1 MLKSLRL
8 GLKAMNKKIK
18 SIIGA
23 ALIASNL
30 HCATVLGAPEDINP
44 EQIITQDIG
53 TVKIG
58 YIKGTGF
65 LMEDIPGHQIGYG
78 YEYMEFLSNYA
89 QCNFEYI
96 EFDEWDD
103 LVAAAERGEID
114 AAPGMPGDYR
124 QLKNMRRTDHVIG
137 RFPMELVISH
147 EGVKPHM
154 KIGNTP
160 ANYQVTGLEHV
171 AKGEGFT
178 YETIMYPTLGQV
190 LEAFRNGEV
199 DGYVGPMLSPK
210 GNKNILALFDRQSY
224 RLMIRND
231 KPDLFNRLNTAM
243 DQMLLNQSNIRDK
256 LNDKY
261 LRTDGF
267 PLILSKDEREFL
279 AHRKKLR
286 ATILMYQQPYA
297 YTNNKGELVG
307 VMPDIIH
314 RMSRD
319 LGVEIEIVN
328 TDTKD
333 DTHAFEKTLRQSHDL
348 IQSGDIDFVVD
359 IVCDYSAAGF
369 LDLKP
374 TQSYLVTDYVP
385 VTRAGYVENP
395 SEKPIVACVGS
406 MFYTKSFVE
415 PNFPEDK
422 RLYVPTLDEAMI
434 AVNSGRADVA
444 FVHRNAV
451 NELMEETDTYALEA
465 RSESVYEEPIS
476 LGVYANENPMLWH
489 ILNKEINH
497 IDRDW
502 IIDLLNKHQKTEVT
516 ITPRYLIYHHPLRV
530 FIGLML
536 IAAAIGGF
544 FIYRNKMRQKHF
556 ELVEHMAYT
565 DLRYNLPNVPWLERE
580 VPNKLEEIESVLPN
594 IKTFF
599 VVFSMS
605 SNAMV
610 TRDLGHRAID
620 QQFLAMAKDLAD
632 AEPVIF
638 TAAGIDIDHL
648 ICYCKADNIDEI
660 KNWTTEIVQKYSQM
674 DTADA
679 NSKIVLHT
687 RAGISAYNHS
697 MYVQQAIDRAT
708 TACHKNSGDSV
719 NVFDEKLEE
728 SLNIQHTIESRM
740 EQALKDGEFKA
751 FYQPKY
757 DIRTGRQIG
766 AEALVRWISPELGF
780 MPPGKFIPLFEQN
793 GFVIP
798 VDHYLLEKTCQLQ
811 RERLDAGKEVVPISV
826 NQSRLH
832 MIAEEGYLDK
842 MRAVVKKYNLPP
854 GVIELEVTETV
865 FGDFDMKSGMKSAE
879 EIIKELHAMGFSISV
894 DDFGSGYSSYTMLGN
909 LPFDVLKVDRSILVG
924 ADTSEKMRTIL
935 ANVINLGNSLGMKV
949 ITEGIET
956 LEQEQLLLKLGCKFG
971 QGYKNGKPMPVDDFI
986 KFFEQRNAEID
997 AAEAANA

>member
-1 MLKSLRL
+1 M
-8 GLKAMNKKIK
+8 AC
-18 SIIGA
+18 
-23 ALIASNL
+23 NL
-30 HCATVLGAPEDINP
+30 HCATVFSAPEDTPAAEINP
-44 EQIITQDIG
+44 EQIIKQDYG
-53 TVKIG
+53 TVKVG
-58 YIKGTGF
+58 YIKNTGF
-65 LMEDIPGHQIGYG
+65 LGEDVPGHRVGYG
-78 YEYMEFLSNYA
+78 YDYMEFLSNYA
-89 QCNFEYI
+89 HCDFEYI

-124 QLKNMRRTDHVIG
+124 QLKNMTRTDHVIG
-137 RFPMELVISH
+137 RFPMELVVSH

-160 ANYQVTGLEHV
+160 ANYQVTGLEPV
-171 AKGEGFT
+171 SRSEGFT
-178 YETIMYPTLGQV
+178 YEVIMYPTFDQV
-190 LEAFRNGEV
+190 IDAFKNGEV
-199 DGYVGPMLSPK
+199 DGYVGPMLTPK
-210 GNKNILALFDRQSY
+210 TNRNILALFDRQSY
-224 RLMIRND
+224 RLMVRND
-231 KPDLFNRLNTAM
+231 KPDLYARLNFAM

-267 PLILSKDEREFL
+267 PLILSKEEKEFL
-279 AHRKKLR
+279 AQRKKLR
-286 ATILMYQQPYA
+286 ATIFMYQQPYA
-297 YTNNKGELVG
+297 YNNNKGELVG
-307 VMPDIIH
+307 VMPEIIS

-319 LGVEIEIVN
+319 LGVEIEFVN

-333 DTHAFEKTLRQSHDL
+333 TSHAFAQTVSKSHDL
-348 IQSGDIDFVVD
+348 IQNGDIDFVVD
-359 IVCDYSAAGF
+359 IVCDHSAAAY

-374 TQSYLVTDYVP
+374 TQSYLTTDYVP
-385 VTRAGYVENP
+385 VTRAGYVEDP
-395 SEKPIVACVGS
+395 SAKPIVACVKD
-406 MFYTKSFVE
+406 MFYTKAFIE
-415 PNFPEDK
+415 PNYPEDK

-434 AVNSGRADVA
+434 AVNNGRADIA
-444 FVHRNAV
+444 YVHRNAV
-451 NELMEETDTYALEA
+451 TSLMEETDTYSLEA

-476 LGVYANENPMLWH
+476 LGVYANDDPILWH

-497 IDRDW
+497 IDNDW

-530 FIGLML
+530 FAVLVL
-536 IAAAIGGF
+536 IASAIGGF
-544 FIYRNKMRQKHF
+544 IIYRNRMKQKHF

-565 DLRYNLPNVPWLERE
+565 DLRYNLPNIPWLERE
-580 VPNKLEEIESVLPN
+580 VPNKLENLENTRPDV
-594 IKTFF
+594 KTFF
-599 VVFSMS
+599 TVFSMS

-610 TRDLGHRAID
+610 TKDAGHRTID
-620 QQFLAMAKDLAD
+620 QQFLAMAKELSND
-632 AEPVIF
+632 EHVIY
-638 TAAGIDIDHL
+638 TAAGIDIEHL
-648 ICYCKADNIDEI
+648 VCYCIADSVDDLKAWAAEMI
-660 KNWTTEIVQKYSQM
+660 QKYSQM
-674 DTADA
+674 ETADA
-679 NSKIVLHT
+679 DSKIVLHT
-687 RAGISAYNHS
+687 RAGISPYNHS
-697 MYVQQAIDRAT
+697 MYVQQAVDRAI
-708 TACHKNSGDSV
+708 TACHQNSGDV
-719 NVFDEKLEE
+719 NVFDEKMEE
-728 SLNIQHTIESRM
+728 SLSIQHTIESRM

-854 GVIELEVTETV
+854 GLIELEVTETV
-865 FGDFDMKSGMKSAE
+865 FGDFDAKAGMKTAE

-909 LPFDVLKVDRSILVG
+909 LPFNTLKIDRSILVG
-924 ADTSEKMRTIL
+924 ADASEKMCTIL
-935 ANVINLGNSLGMKV
+935 ANVISLGNSLGMHV
-949 ITEGIET
+949 IVEGIET
-956 LEQEQLLLKLGCKFG
+956 EEQEQLLLKLGCTFG
-971 QGYKNGKPMPVDDFI
+971 QGFKNGKPMPVDDFI

-997 AAEAANA
+997 AKEAANA